1 MNMIDILKLEAKNN
15 QQKFEREIREMDFK
29 RKEEKILEQV
39 QIAVVASHVEF
50 YKELARASN
59 NRSWSK

>member
-1 MNMIDILKLEAKNN
+1 MNIIDILKLEAKHN
-15 QQKFEREIREMDFK
+15 QQKLEREIREMEYK
-29 RKEEKILEQV
+29 RKEERILEQV

-50 YKELARASN
+50 YKELIKANN